1 MVASGGGGVTNGL
14 VVVAVVVGSFGWEM
28 LGQAAPPRRTGAA
41 RAVGP
46 PKRLVPEADG
56 KCSLEE
62 RVGKSFKHTF

>member
-1 MVASGGGGVTNGL
+1 MA
-14 VVVAVVVGSFGWEM
+14 VGSFGWEM

-56 KCSLEE
+56 ERSLEE
-62 RVGKSFKHTF
+62 PVGKSFKHTF